1 MYPGAF
7 ATTTPDK
14 AAALLAETGETLTYR
29 ELEEGSARLAR
40 VLHDAGLRRG
50 DTLAM
55 ITGNDLTAFEIYW
68 AAMRSG
74 LYLTAVNHN
83 LAAEEIAFIVN
94 DSGAKAIV
102 VAASKA
108 TVAEAI
114 VDSTRAVQVR
124 LAYGGPVH
132 GHDDYDAAMKAVS
145 AVPFPDQ
152 PRGSDMLYS
161 SGTTGRPKGIKVPL
175 PDRQVSE
182 PGDQYVALF
191 VPYFGL
197 SSESVYLSPAPIYHA
212 APLRFCATVQ
222 AIGGTVV
229 MMKKFDP
236 EGALQAIESRGITHL
251 QMVPTMFVRLL
262 KLDPQVR
269 AKYDLSSLKTA
280 IHAAAPCPPDVKRA
294 MIGWW
299 GPILTEYYAS
309 TEGNGGTLVSSA
321 DWLRKPATVGKA
333 FLGVPRICAEDGSV
347 LGVGETGLVYFERE
361 AAPFEYH
368 NDPEKTADSRHP
380 QHPTWTTVGDVGY
393 LDDEGFLFLT
403 DRKSFTIISGGVNIY
418 PQEIENALTLHPK
431 LLDVA
436 VFGIPDPEMG
446 QQVVGAIQLADGVEP
461 SDVVREEILAFL
473 SDRVARFKLP
483 RAIHFVD
490 DLPRTATGK
499 LAKQQLV
506 KAYSVP

>member
-7 ATTTPDK
+7 ATTTPYK
-14 AAALLAETGETLTYR
+14 PAALIAETGETLTYG

-55 ITGNDLTAFEIYW
+55 LTGNDLTAFEIYW

-83 LAAEEIAFIVN
+83 LAPDEVAYIVR
-94 DSGAKAIV
+94 DSGAKALV
-102 VAASKA
+102 VAASKT

-114 VDSTRAVQVR
+114 VPTTPEVQVR
-124 LAYGGPVH
+124 LAYGGPVA
-132 GHDDYDAAMKAVS
+132 GYDDYDAAVKAVS
-145 AVPFPDQ
+145 SEPLPDQ

-175 PDRQVSE
+175 PDRQVGE

-197 SSESVYLSPAPIYHA
+197 SAESVYLSPAPIYHA

-222 AIGGTVV
+222 SIGGTVV
-229 MMKKFDP
+229 MMQKFDP
-236 EGALQAIESRGITHL
+236 EVALRAIAERGVTHL

-262 KLDPQVR
+262 KLEEAVR
-269 AKYDLSSLKTA
+269 TSYDISSLKVA
-280 IHAAAPCPPDVKRA
+280 IHAAAPCPPDVKQA
-294 MIGWW
+294 MIDWW

-333 FLGVPRICAEDGSV
+333 FVGIPHICDEEGVELAT
-347 LGVGETGLVYFERE
+347 GETGLVYFERE
-361 AAPFEYH
+361 QVPFEYH
-368 NDPEKTADSRHP
+368 NDPEKTAESRHP
-380 QHPTWTTVGDVGY
+380 VHPTWTTVGDIGH

-403 DRKSFTIISGGVNIY
+403 DRKSFMIISGGVNIY

-431 LLDVA
+431 VFDVA
-436 VFGIPDPEMG
+436 VFGVPDDEMG
-446 QQVVGAIQLADGVEP
+446 QRVVAAIQLAEGVAPGEA
-461 SDVVREEILAFL
+461 VREELTSFLAGK
-473 SDRVARFKLP
+473 VARFKLP
-483 RAIHFVD
+483 RTIHFVD
-490 DLPRTATGK
+490 ELPRTPTGK
-499 LAKQQLV
+499 LAKHQLV
-506 KAYSVP
+506 HAYS

>member
-1 MYPGAF
+1 VYPGAF

-14 AAALLAETGETLTYR
+14 PAAIVAETGESLTYR

-40 VLHDAGLRRG
+40 VLHEAGLRRG

-55 ITGNDLTAFEIYW
+55 LTGNDLTAFEIYW

-83 LAAEEIAFIVN
+83 LASDEVAYIVR
-94 DSGAKAIV
+94 DSGAKALV
-102 VAASKA
+102 VAASKMA
-108 TVAEAI
+108 VAEAI
-114 VDSTRAVQVR
+114 SATTPDVQLR
-124 LAYGGPVH
+124 LAYGGPVS
-132 GHDDYDAAMKAVS
+132 GYDDYDAAVKAVS
-145 AVPFPDQ
+145 PDPLPDQ

-197 SSESVYLSPAPIYHA
+197 SAESVYLSPAPIYHA

-222 AIGGTVV
+222 SIGGTVV
-229 MMKKFDP
+229 MMQKFDP
-236 EGALQAIESRGITHL
+236 ERALRTIAERGITHL

-262 KLDPQVR
+262 KLDEAVR
-269 AKYDLSSLKTA
+269 TSYDVSSLKVA
-280 IHAAAPCPPDVKRA
+280 IHAAAPCPPDVKQS
-294 MIGWW
+294 MIDWW

-333 FLGVPRICAEDGSV
+333 FVGIPHICDEEGTELA
-347 LGVGETGLVYFERE
+347 VGETGLVYFERE
-361 AAPFEYH
+361 QAPFEYH
-368 NDPEKTADSRHP
+368 NDPEKTAESRHP
-380 QHPTWTTVGDVGY
+380 AHPSWTTVGDIGH

-403 DRKSFTIISGGVNIY
+403 DRKSFMIISGGVNIY

-431 LLDVA
+431 VFDVA
-436 VFGIPDPEMG
+436 VFGIPDDEMG
-446 QQVVGAIQLADGVEP
+446 QRVVAAIQLADGFAP
-461 SDVVREEILAFL
+461 HDDLREELTAFL
-473 SDRVARFKLP
+473 AGKVARFKLP
-483 RAIHFVD
+483 RTIHFVD
-490 DLPRTATGK
+490 ELPRTPTGK
-499 LAKQQLV
+499 LAKHTLV
-506 KAYSVP
+506 AAYS